1 MSYMRE
7 KVHNTHIGQK
17 VALTDSEACSV
28 PEENPEGK
36 EQKDEAA
43 MIRNKKKHDRIEKEI
58 SDWQGML
65 TKKYAGK

>member
-1 MSYMRE
+1 MCKSHIFNVLHAG

-36 EQKDEAA
+36 EQK
-43 MIRNKKKHDRIEKEI
+43 R
-58 SDWQGML
+58 
-65 TKKYAGK
+65 